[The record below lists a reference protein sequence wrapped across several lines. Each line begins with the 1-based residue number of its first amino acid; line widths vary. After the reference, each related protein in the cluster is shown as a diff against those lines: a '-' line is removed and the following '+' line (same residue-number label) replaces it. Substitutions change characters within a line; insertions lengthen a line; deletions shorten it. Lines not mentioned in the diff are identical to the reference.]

1 MGMWCHIH
9 KTSFFHTLDIDVDL
23 NTNSLGPMALLLT
36 NKIASIWNVFGLEP
50 YSKIILGFRTHMR
63 ET

>member
-1 MGMWCHIH
+1 M
-9 KTSFFHTLDIDVDL
+9 LDIDVDL

-36 NKIASIWNVFGLEP
+36 NKIASIWNAFGFEP
-50 YSKIILGFRTHMR
+50 YCKIILGIRTHMR